1 MKTFKGQITAV
12 IRVGASKMGNPT
24 YKLRIRVHERG
35 LSQDTVEYKTAT
47 NAGFAYAITS
57 GWAGKFGEFT
67 INEAKNPRITNAEV
81 EVA

>member
-12 IRVGASKMGNPT
+12 VRVGASTMGNPT

-35 LSQDTVEYKTAT
+35 LFQETVEYKTQN

-57 GWAGKFGEFT
+57 GWAGKFGTFT
-67 INEAKNPRITNAEV
+67 INEAKTPRITDAKV
-81 EVA
+81 ESY